1 VPQGRQHPRDPTMSS
16 AWSIYAFFTKPP
28 SDEHTHAVRRHPIT
42 GRQVPRRRW
51 PAYQKTRACSS
62 RAMGE
67 PFVTFAFSYVHTI
80 FCCFSVFVPFD
91 TSLTVS
97 RWLHN
102 LQTKRRPEAGIYPAG
117 SRKVQAGKPAP
128 LPGGQ
133 RESRPVPVARGQGDK
148 AAELLRQLLS

>member
-1 VPQGRQHPRDPTMSS
+1 MNVAASKGDERLSHCPKVTCARRVIGGPSPPKDLPAGDGVPSNGMGMF
-16 AWSIYAFFTKPP
+16 I
-28 SDEHTHAVRRHPIT
+28 
-42 GRQVPRRRW
+42 RRR
-51 PAYQKTRACSS
+51 AACSS

-67 PFVTFAFSYVHTI
+67 PFVTFAYSYVHTI

-91 TSLTVS
+91 TSLTVP

>member
-1 VPQGRQHPRDPTMSS
+1 MNIPMPLDAT
-16 AWSIYAFFTKPP
+16 
-28 SDEHTHAVRRHPIT
+28 PIT

-91 TSLTVS
+91 ASLTVS

-102 LQTKRRPEAGIYPAG
+102 LQTKRRPEAGIYPGRVKESAG
-117 SRKVQAGKPAP
+117 RQAGTS
-128 LPGGQ
+128 
-133 RESRPVPVARGQGDK
+133 SRRAKRKSDRKSVV
-148 AAELLRQLLS
+148 